1 MPKYFIQRN
10 IPGVGSQT
18 PEQRAAAARKSNE
31 ALAQIGHGIQWQY
44 THVSGD
50 VGFCC
55 YIADNEELLWEHSR
69 LSGFPIH
76 AIFKIEFLLDP
87 TTAEDGTLPGI

>member
-10 IPGVGSQT
+10 IPGVGAQT
-18 PEQRAAAARKSNE
+18 VEQRAYAAGKSNE
-31 ALAQIGHGIQWQY
+31 ALAQIGAGIQWQY
-44 THVSGD
+44 THITTD

-69 LSGFPIH
+69 LSGFPITT
-76 AIFKIEFLLDP
+76 IYDVKFLMDP
-87 TTAEDGTLPGI
+87 TTAVLGLNPGI